1 MRNTAFRLLGPALFS
16 AFGHPRG
23 TAVLFAI
30 VLAAMPPTVDAQVV
44 ERSRPPEW
52 DRLVFGGQ
60 FKDLYQPMPVR
71 NTLTDRTWGGDNVKP
86 RDIRNGIED
95 PSWSYWGGCPIRDND
110 GRYHLFVSRWPESH
124 PDGHFGYFDSE
135 IVHAAAD
142 DPFGP
147 YTVLQRLGEGHN
159 PEIYRSA
166 AGKYV
171 VYSTHG
177 RYFVADDLNG
187 PWKRRTYDFHK
198 RQRYV
203 FPNYVNFSFARRS
216 DGSYIAVSRRGYIW
230 VSPDGEEDWYNV
242 SAEPVYPKV
251 EGIFEDPV
259 LWRDEVQYHIIVNDW
274 KGRIAYYLRSKD
286 GFHWKTEP
294 GEAYTPGIARYED
307 GTVSDWFKFERLRF
321 LFDEYGRP
329 THAFFAVI
337 DTAKADDQ
345 PNDEHNSK
353 TIVLPMRLPRRA
365 VIVTSAGDASSRTI
379 HVKLLAE
386 PGFRPAGDL
395 DFDSLRFGASER
407 VNYGGG
413 ARVVS
418 WKPIDDGVLL
428 TFHADDTGLNDEHFA
443 AKLLGKDR
451 RGDLVY
457 AWAAIPTKTE
467 RVPLL
472 SPLAPHFEREG
483 DRLVAYVE
491 VQNFGQIDSPR
502 AAVELSV
509 SRKGEAVPMGTAPL
523 RPLKPFEKAIVRI
536 ECPQQSPSTR
546 VETTVAVET
555 PGFPRETF
563 TKAVSVPG
571 R

>member
-1 MRNTAFRLLGPALFS
+1 MGSILFRFPVPTSFAAIAWCRRFVLWL
-16 AFGHPRG
+16 
-23 TAVLFAI
+23 AV
-30 VLAAMPPTVDAQVV
+30 VVVVMPQAGNAQVV
-44 ERSRPPEW
+44 QRSRPAEW
-52 DRLVFGGQ
+52 EHLVEGGR
-60 FKDLYQPMPVR
+60 FRDLFLPMPVR
-71 NTLTDRTWGGDNVKP
+71 NELTDDTWGGENVKP
-86 RDIRNGIED
+86 RDVSNGIED
-95 PSWSYWGGCPIRDND
+95 PNWSYWGGCPIRGDN

-135 IVHAAAD
+135 IVHAVAD
-142 DPFGP
+142 DPSGP
-147 YTVLQRLGEGHN
+147 YMFRQRLGEGHN
-159 PEIYRSA
+159 PEIYRSKT
-166 AGKYV
+166 GRYV

-216 DGSYIAVSRRGYIW
+216 DGSFLAVSRRGYIW

-321 LFDEYGRP
+321 LLDAHGRP

-337 DTAKADDQ
+337 DTAKADDK
-345 PNDEHNSK
+345 PNDIHNSK
-353 TIVLPMRLPRRA
+353 TIVLPMCLARRA
-365 VIVTSAGDASSRTI
+365 VLVPSSPDDRSPYVR
-379 HVKLLAE
+379 VKLLAE
-386 PGFRPAGDL
+386 PGFDPARDL
-395 DFDSLRFGASER
+395 VFDSLRFGASER
-407 VNYGGG
+407 VNYGNG
-413 ARVVS
+413 ATVAA
-418 WKPIDDGVLL
+418 WKPSDDGVVL
-428 TFHADDTGLNDEHFA
+428 TFAAEDTGLTDDHFA
-443 AKLLGKDR
+443 AKLLGRDR
-451 RGDLVY
+451 RGTLVY
-457 AWAAIPTKTE
+457 AWAALPTKTE

-472 SPLAPHFEREG
+472 SPLAPHFEWEG

-491 VQNFGQIDSPR
+491 VQNFGQIESPP
-502 AAVELSV
+502 AAVMLSTAQ
-509 SRKGEAVPMGTAPL
+509 KDEAVPLASRGVPVAA
-523 RPLKPFEKAIVRI
+523 RPD
-536 ECPQQSPSTR
+536 
-546 VETTVAVET
+546 
-555 PGFPRETF
+555 GH
-563 TKAVSVPG
+563 
-571 R
+571 